1 MTDLYLHDY
10 DNVSTIVGSL
20 KSTKETYEEKKQEI
34 KKLVNDI
41 TISPAWVDA
50 ELKTAFVNCC
60 EQYLTLYD
68 RITTNMTGY
77 IDYLEKKSEAAYELE
92 AAYSKRG

>member
-60 EQYLTLYD
+60 
-68 RITTNMTGY
+68 
-77 IDYLEKKSEAAYELE
+77 
-92 AAYSKRG
+92 